1 MENNAVIW
9 GVAGNNAP
17 DAARRRTGVA
27 KNSGNFSAARRGP
40 AGRPLRPRRYIY
52 RPRAGFL
59 LISVA
64 HPDTIAP
71 ALPTPDFLQPGDSL
85 DFDLTAPADH
95 FDAAAPAPLAAAA
108 TLAGEAAA
116 PGPLFDPAAELPDE
130 ALAAEAEAAAEAQR
144 EADLATAEAI
154 EIEEKF
160 APGETIHDVNTVRG
174 MYQNW
179 FLDYASYVI
188 LERAV
193 PAIEDGLK
201 PVQRRILHAMKEMDD
216 GRLNKVANIIGQTMQ
231 YHPHG
236 DASIGDAI
244 VNLGQKDL
252 LIDHQG
258 NWGDVRTG
266 DSAAAARYIEARLSK
281 FALDVVFNPDTTD
294 WQMSYDGRKREPS
307 TLPVKFPLL
316 LAQGVEGIAVG
327 LSTKIMPH
335 NFRELCK
342 ASIDVL
348 RGREVQLLPD
358 FATGGL
364 CDATHYN
371 SGMRGAKIRL
381 RATIEKV
388 DKTLLIIRDIPY
400 GTTTTALMESIVKAS
415 EANKIKIKKVVDNT
429 AAAVEIQVQLPPGIS
444 PDLTMDALYA
454 FTDCEISISPNTCV
468 IIDDK
473 PRFVGVED
481 VLRLSTKATVRLL
494 ERELEIRQDEL
505 QEKWLNASL
514 EKIFIEN
521 RIYRKIEEAET
532 WEEILETI
540 DKGLRKFV
548 RIEGEKAKADDAR
561 IVLRR
566 ALTEDDFTRLT
577 EIRIKR
583 ISKFDGFK
591 ADEYLQRLTDELA
604 EVADHL
610 ANLTR
615 YAIAY
620 FEGLLKKYG
629 PGRERKTQLR
639 TFEVVTAQKVA
650 VANQKLY
657 VNRADGFV
665 GYGLKKDELVCDC
678 SDLDDII
685 ALKRDG
691 TFVVTRIAEKTFVG
705 KDILH
710 VGVYNKNDD
719 RLVYNLVY
727 LDGASGISFAKR
739 FLVSGITRDR
749 AYDLT
754 KGTKGTKTLYL
765 TANPNSESEVVSVQ
779 LSDKAAAR
787 VKQFDFDFAD
797 LAIKGKGSMGNM
809 VTKQPIKKITQKSV
823 GDSTLGGREVFYDAV
838 VGRLNH
844 AGHGRYLGTFDTDNT
859 VLAVF
864 RDGSYELTAPD
875 PAIHFE
881 SPNIVLLRKFDP
893 DLVLSAVHMDG
904 ETKVHFVKRFKIETL
919 TVGKRFGFIA
929 ESKGSKL
936 LAATAHPEPLLELKL
951 QRDKKSDRETEQ
963 LRLHE
968 FIDVKGWKA
977 QGNRLNYYK
986 IHALALLTDEGPEP
1000 ARREVKKR
1008 GPTGD
1013 VDVTAADVAQAQEVL
1028 KRPKAQLGLGL

>member
-1 MENNAVIW
+1 MASLDTPNSD
-9 GVAGNNAP
+9 AP
-17 DAARRRTGVA
+17 DQ
-27 KNSGNFSAARRGP
+27 
-40 AGRPLRPRRYIY
+40 
-52 RPRAGFL
+52 
-59 LISVA
+59 
-64 HPDTIAP
+64 
-71 ALPTPDFLQPGDSL
+71 DFLQPGDSVN
-85 DFDLTAPADH
+85 FDLSAFSPAADADAEEPTSFAAQDAAGGTTADDAPSAPADL
-95 FDAAAPAPLAAAA
+95 FGGLVPEPTAAV
-108 TLAGEAAA
+108 
-116 PGPLFDPAAELPDE
+116 
-130 ALAAEAEAAAEAQR
+130 
-144 EADLATAEAI
+144 AI
-154 EIEEKF
+154 PIEEQTEEEPKF
-160 APGETIHDVNTVRG
+160 APGETIHDVATVRG

-216 GRLNKVANIIGQTMQ
+216 GRFNKVANVIGQTMQ

-252 LIDHQG
+252 LIETQG

-266 DSAAAARYIEARLSK
+266 DGAAAARYIEARLSK
-281 FALDVVFNPDTTD
+281 FAIDVVFNPDTTE
-294 WQMSYDGRKREPS
+294 WQLSYDGRKREPI

-348 RGREVQLLPD
+348 RGREVQLFPD
-358 FATGGL
+358 FSTGGL
-364 CDATHYN
+364 CDVTNYN

-400 GTTTTALMESIVKAS
+400 GSTTTALMESIVKAS

-429 AAAVEIQVQLPPGIS
+429 AANVEIQVQLPTGVS

-481 VLRLSTKATVRLL
+481 VLRQSTKATVRLL

-505 QEKWLNASL
+505 WERWHNASL

-521 RIYRKIEEAET
+521 RIYRKIEECET
-532 WEEILETI
+532 WAEILETI
-540 DKGLRKFV
+540 DKGLKKFV
-548 RIEGEKAKADDAR
+548 RIEGEKAKAEDTR

-566 ALTEDDFTRLT
+566 PIEEDDLTRLT

-583 ISKFDGFK
+583 ISKFDAFK
-591 ADEYLQRLTDELA
+591 ADEYLQKLEAELA

-615 YAIAY
+615 YAINY

-629 PGRERKTQLR
+629 AGRERKTQLR
-639 TFEVVTAQKVA
+639 TFDVVTAQKVA
-650 VANQKLY
+650 IANQKLY
-657 VNRADGFV
+657 VNRVDGFV
-665 GYGLKKDELVCDC
+665 GYGLKKDEFVCDC

-685 ALKRDG
+685 AIKRDG
-691 TFVVTRIAEKTFVG
+691 TFMVTKIGDKTFVG

-719 RLVYNLVY
+719 RLVYNMVY

-739 FLVSGITRDR
+739 FLVSGITRDKT
-749 AYDLT
+749 YDLT

-765 TANPNSESEVVSVQ
+765 TANPNSESEIVNIL
-779 LSDKAAAR
+779 LSDKAPAR
-787 VKQFDFDFAD
+787 VKQFDFDFAE
-797 LAIKGKGSMGNM
+797 LSIKGKGSMGNI
-809 VTKQPIKKITQKSV
+809 VTKQPIKKITQKTL
-823 GDSTLGGREVFYDAV
+823 GDSTLGGREMFFDSV
-838 VGRLNH
+838 VGRLNT
-844 AGHGRYLGTFDTDNT
+844 AGHGRYLGTFDTENALL
-859 VLAVF
+859 VVHK
-864 RDGSYELTAPD
+864 DGSYELTAPD
-875 PAIHFE
+875 PAIHFDV
-881 SPNIVLLRKFDP
+881 PNMVLLRKLEP
-893 DLVLSAVHMDG
+893 DTVLSTVYLDG
-904 ETKVHFVKRFKIETL
+904 ESKVHYVKRFRIETSTL
-919 TVGKRFGFIA
+919 AKRFLFISEA
-929 ESKGSKL
+929 KGSKM
-936 LAATAHPEPLLELKL
+936 LAVTANPEPLVEVKI
-951 QRDKKSDRETEQ
+951 QKDKKAEKETENIA
-963 LRLHE
+963 LHD

-977 QGNRLNYYK
+977 MGNKLNYYK

-1000 ARREVKKR
+1000 QRREVKKR
-1008 GPTGD
+1008 AAAPRPGENPAGAEAQPEPAGP
-1013 VDVTAADVAQAQEVL
+1013 VDVTAEEVARAQELL
-1028 KRPKAQLGLGL
+1028 KRPKAQLGLF

>member
-1 MENNAVIW
+1 MATLDTPNSDF
-9 GVAGNNAP
+9 P
-17 DAARRRTGVA
+17 DH
-27 KNSGNFSAARRGP
+27 S
-40 AGRPLRPRRYIY
+40 
-52 RPRAGFL
+52 
-59 LISVA
+59 
-64 HPDTIAP
+64 
-71 ALPTPDFLQPGDSL
+71 FLQPGDSV
-85 DFDLTAPADH
+85 DFDLTAFSPAAAA
-95 FDAAAPAPLAAAA
+95 DAEEPAFAPDAAPLGEAGAPSAADLFGAAPA
-108 TLAGEAAA
+108 G
-116 PGPLFDPAAELPDE
+116 AELPPVPE
-130 ALAAEAEAAAEAQR
+130 
-144 EADLATAEAI
+144 T
-154 EIEEKF
+154 EEEPKF
-160 APGETIHDVNTVRG
+160 APGETIHDVATVTG

-216 GRLNKVANIIGQTMQ
+216 GRFNKVANVIGQTMQ

-236 DASIGDAI
+236 DASIGDAM

-252 LIDHQG
+252 LIETQG

-266 DSAAAARYIEARLSK
+266 DGAAAPRYIEARLSK
-281 FALDVVFNPDTTD
+281 FALDVVFNPDTTE
-294 WQMSYDGRKREPS
+294 WQLSYDGRKREP
-307 TLPVKFPLL
+307 TALPVKFPLL

-348 RGREVQLLPD
+348 RGREVQLFPD
-358 FATGGL
+358 FSTGGL
-364 CDATHYN
+364 CDVTNYN

-400 GTTTTALMESIVKAS
+400 GSTTTALMESIVKAS

-429 AAAVEIQVQLPPGIS
+429 AANVEIQVQLPAGVS

-481 VLRLSTKATVRLL
+481 VLRQSTQATVRLL

-505 QEKWLNASL
+505 WEKWHNASL

-521 RIYRKIEEAET
+521 RIYRRIEECET
-532 WEEILETI
+532 WAEILETI
-540 DKGLRKFV
+540 DKGLKKFV
-548 RIEGEKAKADDAR
+548 RIEGEKVRADDAR

-566 ALTEDDFTRLT
+566 PIEEDDLTRLT

-591 ADEYLQRLTDELA
+591 ADEYLQRLEGELA

-615 YAIAY
+615 YAINY

-629 PGRERKTQLR
+629 TGRERKTQLR
-639 TFEVVTAQKVA
+639 TFDVVTAQKVA
-650 VANQKLY
+650 IANQKLY
-657 VNRADGFV
+657 VNYADGFV
-665 GYGLKKDELVCDC
+665 GYGLKKDENAVTICDC

-685 ALKRDG
+685 AIKRDG
-691 TFVVTRIAEKTFVG
+691 TFTVTRIAEKTFVG

-719 RLVYNLVY
+719 RLVYNMVY
-727 LDGASGISFAKR
+727 LDGTSGISFAKR
-739 FLVSGITRDR
+739 FLVSGITRDKT
-749 AYDLT
+749 YDLT

-765 TANPNSESEVVSVQ
+765 TANPNSESEIVSIQ
-779 LSDKAAAR
+779 LADKAPAR
-787 VKQFDFDFAD
+787 VKQFDFDFAE
-797 LAIKGKGSMGNM
+797 LAIKGKGSMGNI
-809 VTKQPIKKITQKSV
+809 VTKQPIKKITQKTL
-823 GDSTLGGREVFYDAV
+823 GDSTLGGREMFFDSV
-838 VGRLNH
+838 VGRLTT
-844 AGHGRYLGTFDTDNT
+844 AAHGRYLGTFDTDNAIL
-859 VLAVF
+859 VVF

-875 PAIHFE
+875 PAIHFDV
-881 SPNIVLLRKFDP
+881 PNIVLLRKYEP
-893 DLVLSAVHMDG
+893 EVAVSAVYVEG
-904 ETKVHFVKRFKIETL
+904 ETKIHYVKRFRIETSTL
-919 TVGKRFGFIA
+919 GKRFTFIS
-929 ESKGSKL
+929 ETKGSKL
-936 LAATAHPEPLLELKL
+936 LAVTANPEPLVELKV
-951 QRDKKSDRETEQ
+951 QRDKKADKETEKIA
-963 LRLHE
+963 LHD

-977 QGNRLNYYK
+977 MGNKLNYYK
-986 IHALALLTDEGPEP
+986 IHGLTLLTDEGPEP
-1000 ARREVKKR
+1000 QRREVKKR
-1008 GPTGD
+1008 VAVAPPKPGETTPPAAPTEPAGP
-1013 VDVTAADVAQAQEVL
+1013 VEVTDEEVARSQELL
-1028 KRPKAQLGLGL
+1028 KRPKAQLGLF

>member
-1 MENNAVIW
+1 M
-9 GVAGNNAP
+9 
-17 DAARRRTGVA
+17 
-27 KNSGNFSAARRGP
+27 
-40 AGRPLRPRRYIY
+40 
-52 RPRAGFL
+52 
-59 LISVA
+59 
-64 HPDTIAP
+64 
-71 ALPTPDFLQPGDSL
+71 
-85 DFDLTAPADH
+85 DFDLSAFSPAAAD
-95 FDAAAPAPLAAAA
+95 DAAEPASFAEQDAAHLRPAEA
-108 TLAGEAAA
+108 TG
-116 PGPLFDPAAELPDE
+116 LFDGALTVHVAAE
-130 ALAAEAEAAAEAQR
+130 
-144 EADLATAEAI
+144 I
-154 EIEEKF
+154 EPEPETEEEPKF
-160 APGETIHDVNTVRG
+160 APGETIHDVATVRG

-201 PVQRRILHAMKEMDD
+201 PVQRRILHAMNEMDD
-216 GRLNKVANIIGQTMQ
+216 GRFNKVANVIGQTMQ

-252 LIDHQG
+252 LIETQG

-266 DSAAAARYIEARLSK
+266 DGAAAARYIEARLSK
-281 FALDVVFNPDTTD
+281 FALDVVFNPDTTE
-294 WQMSYDGRKREPS
+294 WQMSYDGRKREPT

-348 RGREVQLLPD
+348 RGREVQLFPD
-358 FATGGL
+358 FSTGGL
-364 CDATHYN
+364 CDVTNYN

-400 GTTTTALMESIVKAS
+400 GSTTTALMESIVKAS

-429 AAAVEIQVQLPPGIS
+429 AANVEIQVQLPAGVS

-481 VLRLSTKATVRLL
+481 VLRQSTQATVRLL

-505 QEKWLNASL
+505 WEKWHNASL

-521 RIYRKIEEAET
+521 RIYRRIEECET
-532 WEEILETI
+532 WAEILETI
-540 DKGLRKFV
+540 DKGLKKFV
-548 RIEGEKAKADDAR
+548 RIAGEKAKADDTR

-566 ALTEDDFTRLT
+566 AIAEEDLTRLT

-591 ADEYLQRLTDELA
+591 ADEYIQKLEVELA

-615 YAIAY
+615 YAINY

-629 PGRERKTQLR
+629 AGRERKTQLR
-639 TFEVVTAQKVA
+639 TFDVVTAQKVA

-657 VNRADGFV
+657 VNYADGFV
-665 GYGLKKDELVCDC
+665 GYGLKKDENAVTICDC

-685 ALKRDG
+685 SIRRDG
-691 TFVVTRIAEKTFVG
+691 TFTVTRIAEKTFVG

-719 RLVYNLVY
+719 RLVYNMVY

-739 FLVSGITRDR
+739 FLVSGITRDK

-765 TANPNSESEVVSVQ
+765 TANPNSESEIVSIQ
-779 LSDKAAAR
+779 LSDKAPAR
-787 VKQFDFDFAD
+787 VKQFDFDFAE
-797 LAIKGKGSMGNM
+797 LGIKGKGSMGNI
-809 VTKQPIKKITQKSV
+809 VTKQPIKKITQKTL
-823 GDSTLGGREVFYDAV
+823 GDSTLGGREVFFDSV
-838 VGRLNH
+838 VGRLNT
-844 AGHGRYLGTFDTDNT
+844 AGHGRYLGTFDTENT
-859 VLAVF
+859 VLVVF
-864 RDGSYELTAPD
+864 KDGSYELTAPNPTNHYD
-875 PAIHFE
+875 V
-881 SPNIVLLRKFDP
+881 PNIVLLRKHEP
-893 DLVLSAVHMDG
+893 EVVLSAAYVDG
-904 ETKVHFVKRFKIETL
+904 ETKIHYVKRFKIETSTL
-919 TVGKRFGFIA
+919 EKRFTFIS
-929 ESKGSKL
+929 ETKGSKL
-936 LAATAHPEPLLELKL
+936 LAVTANPEPLVEVKM
-951 QRDKKSDRETEQ
+951 QKDKKADKETEKIA
-963 LRLHE
+963 LHE

-977 QGNRLNYYK
+977 MGNKLNYYK
-986 IHALALLTDEGPEP
+986 VHALALLTDEGSEP
-1000 ARREVKKR
+1000 QRREVAKKR
-1008 GPTGD
+1008 AALPKPGEALAAEPAMAESTGPVG
-1013 VDVTAADVAQAQEVL
+1013 VTAEEVARAQELL
-1028 KRPKAQLGLGL
+1028 KRPKAQLGLF